1 MFEVLLPV
9 LSIMGYLGIILG
21 LLVLINTVCGVIK
34 NTSAGQAFSWKI
46 FFKGILKAV
55 VFYVCTV
62 LLSVAFTM
70 LPEVNTMITENAGVE
85 LFAQETLTTLSNVAV
100 FAIVVGAVVAQGKSA
115 LEGVTELL
123 SVKVAGQIKAAAAD
137 KDNEG
142 RD

>member
-1 MFEVLLPV
+1 MLELILPV

-21 LLVLINTVCGVIK
+21 ILVLINTVCGIIK
-34 NTSAGQAFSWKI
+34 NTSVGQPFSWKI

-137 KDNEG
+137 KDKEG